1 MALDPSPIAASMLK
15 AAKDS
20 LASDWPKARAYADGE
35 FKRLAQA
42 LADIGTLVAE
52 GTVNEQQARALV
64 QIHKNTTQTVM
75 LTIEG
80 LGIIAVENAINAA
93 LGAVAT
99 AVNKAVGL
107 TVL

>member
-1 MALDPSPIAASMLK
+1 MALDPSQIAAAMLK
-15 AAKDS
+15 AAKHS
-20 LASDWPKARAYADGE
+20 LASDWPKARAYAEQE
-35 FKRLAQA
+35 FKRLAQS
-42 LADIGTLVAE
+42 LADIGTLVAA

-64 QIHKNTTQTVM
+64 QIHKNTTLTVM

-93 LGAVAT
+93 LAAVTT